1 MTVQDLLEMIDKHSD
16 PVVVTC
22 FLCGVNWANEINGI
36 LLSDCLDIY
45 ETIGMIGHI
54 SIDDID
60 WVIEPMNDCHLQVE
74 FLLRNKE
81 G

>member
-1 MTVQDLLEMIDKHSD
+1 MTVRELLEMIDKHAGSNTL
-16 PVVVTC
+16 TC

-54 SIDDID
+54 PIDSID
-60 WVIEPMNDCHLQVE
+60 WVIEPMNDCHLQVG